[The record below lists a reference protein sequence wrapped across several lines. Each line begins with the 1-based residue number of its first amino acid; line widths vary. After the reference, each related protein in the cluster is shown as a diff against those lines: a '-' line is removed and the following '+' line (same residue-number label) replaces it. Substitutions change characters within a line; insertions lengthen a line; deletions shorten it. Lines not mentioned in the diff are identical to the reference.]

1 MNGKRENR
9 GTEEAKKMGKE
20 VRMTGSRRIL
30 TPASGYLSG
39 YDYSLNPYAGCVFA
53 CSYCYVRALPVALF
67 RGKPWGDWV
76 DVKQTAAEH
85 LRKELR
91 LAKRKGSTAI
101 FMSSSTDPYQ
111 PLEREHQIT
120 RSLLEAMTENPPDFL
135 FVQTRSPLVVR
146 DIDLLRRLG
155 SGVRVSMTVETDLE
169 PVRKAFTP
177 KAPPIPDR
185 LQALKRL
192 KAAGVPVQAAVA
204 PILPY
209 SGEFPRLLSGAVDI
223 VCLDD
228 FFMGDGSN
236 GKRTERLGIAGIF
249 SALGMQDWY
258 DRTAYLKLKEQLAAF
273 FPEDRIRISRA
284 GFMP

>member
-1 MNGKRENR
+1 M
-9 GTEEAKKMGKE
+9 AKK
-20 VRMTGSRRIL
+20 VRITAPKRIL

-67 RGKPWGDWV
+67 RGEPWGDWV
-76 DVKQTAAEH
+76 DVKQPAAAL

-91 LAKRKGSTAI
+91 RAKRKGSTAI

-111 PLEREHQIT
+111 PLEREHEIT
-120 RSLLEAMTENPPDFL
+120 RGLLEALAENPPDFL

-169 PVRKAFTP
+169 PVRKAFAP
-177 KAPPIPDR
+177 KAPPIPAR
-185 LQALKRL
+185 LLALQQL
-192 KAAGVPVQAAVA
+192 AAAGVPVQAAVA
-204 PILPY
+204 PVLPY
-209 SGEFPRLLSGAVDI
+209 SGEFPRLLAGIVDT

-236 GKRTERLGIAGIF
+236 GKRTEKLGIARIY
-249 SALGMQDWY
+249 ADLGMRDWY
-258 DRTAYLKLKEQLAAF
+258 DRTAYLKLKDQLAAF
-273 FPEDRIRISRA
+273 FPDDRIRISQA